1 MAKRIDVIVVAY
13 KNIDYFLKEN
23 FHEISRSNINLI
35 IVNNNEKKID
45 PDNYREVKCIN
56 MECNKGYGT
65 AVNKAMYDSD
75 SDFTIIT
82 NDDIIFSNG
91 FFDELRIHLDY
102 YKRENIAVIG
112 FNVISDKINR
122 RGLHKIVYNP
132 ILILYHFSFIPL
144 VLSLFVKKSGYIG
157 VLETMHYYK
166 SSKFVKGVSGACFL
180 VNRKDFNCV
189 GGFDEAFFLT
199 HEETELFRRL
209 LKSGKTI
216 YYQNELKVLHN
227 HSFSA
232 SEISIKESFKSM
244 HIFLKKYYSG
254 VIVYFIELWV
264 LNWLILKKI
273 ILPKGNRNEIKYFL
287 SRK

>member
-1 MAKRIDVIVVAY
+1 MVERIDVIVVAY
-13 KNIDYFLKEN
+13 KNIDFFLKEN
-23 FHEISRSNINLI
+23 FNEISKSNINLI
-35 IVNNNEKKID
+35 IVNNNEKKIVSE
-45 PDNYREVKCIN
+45 NYEGIKCIN
-56 MECNKGYGT
+56 MNYNKGYGT
-65 AVNKAMYDSD
+65 AVNRAMLESD
-75 SDFTIIT
+75 SNFTIIT

-91 FFDELRIHLDY
+91 FFKKLITHTNY
-102 YKRENIAVIG
+102 YKRNKISIIG
-112 FNVISDKINR
+112 FNVISDKTKR

-157 VLETMHYYK
+157 ALETMHYYK
-166 SSKFVKGVSGACFL
+166 SSKFVKGVSGACFM
-180 VNRKDFNCV
+180 VNRKNFNYV
-189 GGFDEAFFLT
+189 GGFDKDFFLT

-216 YYQNELKVLHN
+216 YYQNELKVLHK

-244 HIFLKKYYSG
+244 HVFLKKHYSKI
-254 VIVYFIELWV
+254 IVFFVELWV
-264 LNWLILKKI
+264 LDWLILKKV